1 MFEFFK
7 SIDLDDSG
15 NIDGFEFQQAL
26 IKSDVGEYPP
36 WEVEALVSAI
46 DLDKDGKLNLP
57 ELSIALAQ
65 IAANYGVSKPDE
77 PASADSEESDDEVD
91 SQPTE
96 ASLSKLKK
104 AELIAIAEDMGVAT
118 TGTKSD
124 LVAAILGA

>member
-1 MFEFFK
+1 MGSRSTRF
-7 SIDLDDSG
+7 SHR
-15 NIDGFEFQQAL
+15 
-26 IKSDVGEYPP
+26 
-36 WEVEALVSAI
+36 
-46 DLDKDGKLNLP
+46 LDKDGKLNLP

-65 IAANYGVSKPDE
+65 IASNYGAPKADE
-77 PASADSEESDDEVD
+77 PTAHGDSEDSEDEVE
-91 SQPTE
+91 SEHTE

>member
-1 MFEFFK
+1 MRLPK
-7 SIDLDDSG
+7 SL
-15 NIDGFEFQQAL
+15 Q
-26 IKSDVGEYPP
+26 
-36 WEVEALVSAI
+36 
-46 DLDKDGKLNLP
+46 
-57 ELSIALAQ
+57 
-65 IAANYGVSKPDE
+65 NYGASKADE
-77 PASADSEESDDEVD
+77 PASADSEEPADEVD